1 MLSLMLLLLMLLMLL
16 LMLFLAWRRFT
27 ACTAGNA
34 WRRGTR
40 RLAIPAL
47 ILRRAASVQLRFLS
61 VPHSMVPL
69 RIVPPKLRQR
79 LVVGMLC
86 RRLGSEG
93 GS

>member
-1 MLSLMLLLLMLLMLL
+1 MMMLSLMLLLL
-16 LMLFLAWRRFT
+16 LMLFLAWRCFT

-47 ILRRAASVQLRFLS
+47 ILRRAASVQLRFVS
-61 VPHSMVPL
+61 VPQSMVPL

-79 LVVGMLC
+79 LVVGML
-86 RRLGSEG
+86 RR
-93 GS
+93 